1 VKTLLLLSLL
11 LCLVCSVGAVAQTV
25 VPLGVWADDTG
36 ESHIELYR
44 CGELLCGRL
53 VWLQEPQESN
63 TGRPKADSHNP
74 DPAKRTQPLQNMP
87 VLQGLRYNASADRW
101 EDGQIYDPSNG
112 HTYSC
117 YLGLVNKD
125 KLEVKGYIGFSLI
138 GRSHYWVRVR

>member
-1 VKTLLLLSLL
+1 MKTILLSLL
-11 LCLVCSVGAVAQTV
+11 LCLACSWGAAAQTV

-36 ESHIELYR
+36 ESHIEIYR
-44 CGELLCGRL
+44 CGELLCGKL
-53 VWLQEPQESN
+53 VWLQQPQEAI
-63 TGRPKADSHNP
+63 TGKPKLDQHNP
-74 DPAKRTQPLQNMP
+74 DPDKRTVPLHNMP
-87 VLQGLRYNASADRW
+87 VLQGLRYNPGSDRW

-117 YLGLVNKD
+117 YLSMAGKD